1 VSFYCAE
8 SRVVKGRVEVRDE
21 TTGRVARKRGGRT
34 LHIYQDWQQAVDAC
48 RILNRR
54 EQKNARKANA

>member
-1 VSFYCAE
+1 VSFYVAE
-8 SRVVKGRVEVRDE
+8 SRVLPDRYEVRGE
-21 TTGRVARKRGGRT
+21 HGFVARRRGGRQ
-34 LHIYQDWQQAVDAC
+34 HIYRTWQEAVDAC